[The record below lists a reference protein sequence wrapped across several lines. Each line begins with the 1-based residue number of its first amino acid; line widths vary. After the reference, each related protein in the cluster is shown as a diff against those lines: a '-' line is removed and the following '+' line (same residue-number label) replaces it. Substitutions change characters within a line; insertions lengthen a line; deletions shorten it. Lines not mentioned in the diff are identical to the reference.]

1 VLPALEEKRTLVN
14 TVWVLIGL
22 GLVAALAALF
32 TSWHRGSN
40 AADMG
45 AVSHQ
50 WLMEHRLG
58 PGDSRR

>member
-1 VLPALEEKRTLVN
+1 MN
-14 TVWVLIGL
+14 TVWVVIGL
-22 GLVAALAALF
+22 ALVAAVAGLI
-32 TSWHRGSN
+32 TSWRRGSDD
-40 AADMG
+40 ADMG

>member
-1 VLPALEEKRTLVN
+1 VN
-14 TVWVLIGL
+14 TIWVVIGL
-22 GLVAALAALF
+22 GFAATVVALI
-32 TSWHRGSN
+32 TSWRRGSD

>member
-1 VLPALEEKRTLVN
+1 VN

-22 GLVAALAALF
+22 GLVAAVAALI
-32 TSWHRGSN
+32 TSWRRSSTD
-40 AADMG
+40 ADMG

>member
-1 VLPALEEKRTLVN
+1 VN
-14 TVWVLIGL
+14 TVWVLVGL
-22 GLVAALAALF
+22 GLLVAVVALI
-32 TSWHRGSN
+32 TSWRRGSD
-40 AADMG
+40 ASDMG

>member
-1 VLPALEEKRTLVN
+1 VN

-22 GLVAALAALF
+22 GLVAAVAALI
-32 TSWHRGSN
+32 TSWRRGSTD
-40 AADMG
+40 ADMG

>member
-1 VLPALEEKRTLVN
+1 MN
-14 TVWVLIGL
+14 TVWVLIAL
-22 GLVAALAALF
+22 AVVAAVAALI
-32 TSWHRGSN
+32 TSWRRGSH